1 MFAVPLLDGEIRAQ
15 VRGQQCLHRLGEKR
29 RVHFRGPHQNRRHTG
44 WRQRGLAGQL
54 TPVRDQGR
62 QAHPPPD
69 PAVARRDQ
77 MVVEFGP
84 QQARVGRAPPGG
96 EFVHPGFLGVGV
108 IRGVEGG
115 QGDIVQ
121 PGRVERD
128 RRIEQHQA
136 ADQVGPLFGKP
147 QRARATERMRDH
159 HHRFVGF
166 RGERRHQVRHDRL
179 EVPRRQRGGVAVST
193 QVGCDHPDIGQQPG
207 GQVGPASA
215 VAGETVQGQQRR
227 PGGRAESV
235 NMQCGHDDIL
245 IGVPRTRSARG
256 CDGVSAVSAPSV
268 AIAVVVRSD
277 RPVRLVRRRT
287 SAPRAR
293 TWGAGIRALF
303 APTPATPTQSGSGRL
318 WRVLGGPGTGK
329 SALLIDVAAAR
340 IAGGADPESV
350 LLLTHS
356 KQAAAAARD
365 ALTERL
371 THWDVCAP
379 VFDSGPD
386 AHGLADLALFPLADP
401 ESSTA
406 AGSGSDPLSTSSVT
420 GATREP
426 LARTIHSYAFG
437 ILRRQAAR
445 HGNPPPRL
453 LTGAEQDAVLREMLR
468 GDLTDIAAGARD
480 LWPRRLQPAL
490 GLDGFADELRDLMLR
505 ATERGLGPE
514 DLIEL
519 GRRQE
524 RPDWVAAGRFALRYE
539 QAMLLRWSVGVAAPE
554 ASAPALNAA
563 ELVGAALDALAGDP
577 DLLAAER
584 ARLRCLLVDDAQ
596 HLDPQAALLVRV
608 LAEGAGTT
616 VIAGDPDQAVYTFRG
631 ADARSLTDLEVPA
644 ARRIVLHTNHRSGPA
659 IHAATARIASRL
671 PGSAA
676 HRTTFADLGPAER
689 GEPAAGEA
697 APAAQV
703 RVRVLGSPAKE
714 ASLIADQL
722 RRAHLTDGVPWSQ
735 MAVIVRSVPLLLPP
749 LRRALL
755 AAGVPVRQPVTDTPL
770 ARRRGAAW
778 MLLALRAVLA
788 GEAARRGPGS
798 TESLFGPDDA
808 LDLLGGPLGG
818 ADQIGMRRLRR
829 GIRRT
834 TLELSRSEPEAGDTA
849 AAPSEPAAGAFGPG
863 DVLSGPEAAPPEPDH
878 ELPEPEYE
886 PPIPDPESPQA
897 QRPDDFPRPE
907 FFRDA
912 DRFADDT
919 VRYAEDADWFGLDE
933 NYADADP
940 WDGLPPDRPYEDDDF
955 VPPPE
960 LPDDGEEFGS
970 LPHLADGDDGFGPP
984 PERADDGEIF
994 GSLSTTD
1001 EVRSSV
1007 DKNAMPARPG
1017 GADGN
1022 SSTGST
1028 SGARG
1033 RVAGEVGATGGD
1045 RGRISDR
1052 PSVDILRD
1060 LLLGSGDE
1068 RILAGLTEV
1077 EVAPLNRALRALDRA
1092 RRVRRD
1098 GGTLED
1104 VLWALWTGS
1113 RLEKRWLAQSER
1125 GGAAG
1130 MQADRDLDAAVALFD
1145 AAAAYT
1151 DRLPGATIEGFV
1163 DYLTQQQIAQ
1173 DRAARSR
1180 QDEAVDL
1187 LSAHAAAGREWE
1199 VVAVAGVQ
1207 EGIWPDPRP
1216 RGTLLHTED
1225 LVDQVAGITERVSRS
1240 APILAEERRLLFLAC
1255 SRARR
1260 ALLVTAVESVTGERD
1275 LVPSRFMAELVGG
1288 EADDQALPIAEPGRV
1303 LALHALVAEL
1313 RAVVC
1318 DPDAGDERR
1327 RRAAAQLARLA
1338 LAGIPGT
1345 APGDWYGVPG
1355 LSSTETLWE
1364 DDGPIALSPSTVEL
1378 LRTCPLRWALERHGG
1393 SDGENPHAVKGT
1405 LVHTLVQ
1412 ALAGHVPLDRVR
1424 AELARTWPAID
1435 PETSWHSRQE
1445 LRRTESMLDAFVAW
1459 VRNTR
1464 AELTQAGVEVPVDC
1478 VLPGR
1483 GEDAPAVR
1491 IRGRIDRLERD
1502 ERGRFVIVDVK
1513 TGKNPVSEADA
1524 AQHAQLA
1531 TYQVAAAAGALDE
1544 TATDSEPGGARLVYV
1559 GLPASSGV
1567 AKERVQPAFDSEAV
1581 EAWRD
1586 TIHTAAATT
1595 AGPGFLAIR
1604 NDGCRHC
1611 AVKNS
1616 CPIQD
1621 AGRQV
1626 TDE

>member
-1 MFAVPLLDGEIRAQ
+1 M
-15 VRGQQCLHRLGEKR
+15 
-29 RVHFRGPHQNRRHTG
+29 
-44 WRQRGLAGQL
+44 
-54 TPVRDQGR
+54 
-62 QAHPPPD
+62 
-69 PAVARRDQ
+69 
-77 MVVEFGP
+77 
-84 QQARVGRAPPGG
+84 
-96 EFVHPGFLGVGV
+96 
-108 IRGVEGG
+108 
-115 QGDIVQ
+115 
-121 PGRVERD
+121 
-128 RRIEQHQA
+128 
-136 ADQVGPLFGKP
+136 
-147 QRARATERMRDH
+147 
-159 HHRFVGF
+159 
-166 RGERRHQVRHDRL
+166 
-179 EVPRRQRGGVAVST
+179 
-193 QVGCDHPDIGQQPG
+193 
-207 GQVGPASA
+207 
-215 VAGETVQGQQRR
+215 
-227 PGGRAESV
+227 
-235 NMQCGHDDIL
+235 
-245 IGVPRTRSARG
+245 
-256 CDGVSAVSAPSV
+256 
-268 AIAVVVRSD
+268 
-277 RPVRLVRRRT
+277 
-287 SAPRAR
+287 
-293 TWGAGIRALF
+293 
-303 APTPATPTQSGSGRL
+303 
-318 WRVLGGPGTGK
+318 LGGPGTGK
-329 SALLIDVAAAR
+329 SALLVDVAAAR

-379 VFDSGPD
+379 VFDSGPG
-386 AHGLADLALFPLADP
+386 AHGRADLALFPLDDP
-401 ESSTA
+401 QSTTA
-406 AGSGSDPLSTSSVT
+406 AGSGAAASSTGSATAGRPVTGTGSTVDDRQAGDDHLFGEASGGSLPAGADPVSLAGIGRSAHLDTGPGTSVA

-490 GLDGFADELRDLMLR
+490 SLDGFADELRDLMLR
-505 ATERGLGPE
+505 TTERGLGPE
-514 DLIEL
+514 DLVEL
-519 GRRQE
+519 GRQQD
-524 RPDWVAAGRFALRYE
+524 RPDWEAAGRFALRYE

-563 ELVGAALDALAGDP
+563 ELVGAALDALAGDAG
-577 DLLAAER
+577 LLAAER

-596 HLDPQAALLVRV
+596 HLDPQAALLVRI

-644 ARRIVLHTNHRSGPA
+644 ARRIVLHTNHRAGPA
-659 IHAATARIASRL
+659 IHTATARIASRL
-671 PGSAA
+671 PGRAA
-676 HRTTFADLGPAER
+676 HRTTFTDLGPAER
-689 GEPAAGEA
+689 GESHSGDT

-755 AAGVPVRQPVTDTPL
+755 AAGVPVRQPATDTPL

-778 MLLALRAVLA
+778 MLLSLRAVLA
-788 GEAARRGPGS
+788 GEAARRGTGS

-818 ADQIGMRRLRR
+818 ADQIAMRRLRR

-834 TLELSRSEPEAGDTA
+834 TLELTRSAPATGDAAVEPPVPEDALPAPGTGLSEPGH
-849 AAPSEPAAGAFGPG
+849 
-863 DVLSGPEAAPPEPDH
+863 VLPEPGH
-878 ELPEPEYE
+878 APTEPEYE

-912 DRFADDT
+912 DRLADDT
-919 VRYAEDADWFGLDE
+919 VRYAEDADWFGLDG
-933 NYADADP
+933 NHAYRDP
-940 WDGLPPDRPYEDDDF
+940 WDGLPPERPDEDD
-955 VPPPE
+955 
-960 LPDDGEEFGS
+960 EFGS
-970 LPHLADGDDGFGPP
+970 SPEFPDVGTAPTAASHRAPAGRERDEFGPQPAPADTDDGVEPPRAHSGDEDGFGSP
-984 PERADDGEIF
+984 PEGPDSDNSSDSPATAYDMQRAP
-994 GSLSTTD
+994 
-1001 EVRSSV
+1001 V
-1007 DKNAMPARPG
+1007 DKSGVSARSGPG
-1017 GADGN
+1017 HIGAPGD
-1022 SSTGST
+1022 TG
-1028 SGARG
+1028 
-1033 RVAGEVGATGGD
+1033 VAGD

-1052 PSVDILRD
+1052 PSADILRD

-1077 EVAPLNRALRALDRA
+1077 ELAPLNRALRALGRA
-1092 RRVRRD
+1092 RRVRHD
-1098 GGTLED
+1098 GGSLED

-1163 DYLTQQQIAQ
+1163 EYLTQQQIAQ

-1225 LVDQVAGITERVSRS
+1225 LVDQIAGITERVSRS

-1260 ALLVTAVESVTGERD
+1260 SLLVTAVESVTGERD
-1275 LVPSRFMAELVGG
+1275 LVPSRFLAELVGG
-1288 EADDQALPIAEPGRV
+1288 ESDGEPGALPVAEPGRV

-1318 DPDAGDERR
+1318 DPDSGAERR

-1355 LSSTETLWE
+1355 LSSTETLWD

-1412 ALAGHVPLDRVR
+1412 ALAGRVPLDRVR
-1424 AELARTWPAID
+1424 AELARSWTSID
-1435 PETSWHSRQE
+1435 PGTSWHSRQE
-1445 LRRTESMLDAFVAW
+1445 LRRTEAMLDAFVAW
-1459 VRNTR
+1459 VRSTR

-1478 VLPGR
+1478 ELPGR
-1483 GEDAPAVR
+1483 GEEEPAVR

-1502 ERGRFVIVDVK
+1502 DRGRFVIVDVK

-1544 TATDSEPGGARLVYV
+1544 TTADPEPGGARLVYV
-1559 GLPASSGV
+1559 GLPASSGI
-1567 AKERVQPAFDSEAV
+1567 AKERVQPAFDAEALDT
-1581 EAWRD
+1581 WRD

-1616 CPIQD
+1616 CPVQD

>member
-1 MFAVPLLDGEIRAQ
+1 M
-15 VRGQQCLHRLGEKR
+15 
-29 RVHFRGPHQNRRHTG
+29 
-44 WRQRGLAGQL
+44 
-54 TPVRDQGR
+54 
-62 QAHPPPD
+62 
-69 PAVARRDQ
+69 
-77 MVVEFGP
+77 
-84 QQARVGRAPPGG
+84 
-96 EFVHPGFLGVGV
+96 
-108 IRGVEGG
+108 
-115 QGDIVQ
+115 
-121 PGRVERD
+121 
-128 RRIEQHQA
+128 
-136 ADQVGPLFGKP
+136 
-147 QRARATERMRDH
+147 
-159 HHRFVGF
+159 
-166 RGERRHQVRHDRL
+166 
-179 EVPRRQRGGVAVST
+179 
-193 QVGCDHPDIGQQPG
+193 
-207 GQVGPASA
+207 
-215 VAGETVQGQQRR
+215 
-227 PGGRAESV
+227 
-235 NMQCGHDDIL
+235 
-245 IGVPRTRSARG
+245 
-256 CDGVSAVSAPSV
+256 
-268 AIAVVVRSD
+268 
-277 RPVRLVRRRT
+277 
-287 SAPRAR
+287 
-293 TWGAGIRALF
+293 
-303 APTPATPTQSGSGRL
+303 

-329 SALLIDVAAAR
+329 SALLVDVAAAR

-371 THWDVCAP
+371 THWDTCAP
-379 VFDSGPD
+379 VFDNGPD
-386 AHGLADLALFPLADP
+386 GYGVADLALFPLADP
-401 ESSTA
+401 APDDGLFPGVGSPTA
-406 AGSGSDPLSTSSVT
+406 AGTDQTPTSKAAGDSATVAGPGSPSTPAGAGRSPTFAGTGHPLATGTSAAGADHPSGKPSDPSLSLPGTASGLPIS

-490 GLDGFADELRDLMLR
+490 SLDGFADELRDLMLR

-514 DLIEL
+514 DLMEL
-519 GRRQE
+519 GRRQD

-563 ELVGAALDALAGDP
+563 ELVGAALDALAGDA

-596 HLDPQAALLVRV
+596 HLDPQAALLVRI

-631 ADARSLTDLEVPA
+631 ADPRSLTDLEVPA
-644 ARRIVLHTNHRSGPA
+644 SRRIVLHTNHRSGPA
-659 IHAATARIASRL
+659 IHTATARIASRL

-689 GEPAAGEA
+689 GEPEAGDT

-755 AAGVPVRQPVTDTPL
+755 AAGVPVRQPAIDTPL

-778 MLLALRAVLA
+778 MLLSLRAVLA
-788 GEAARRGPGS
+788 GEAARRGTGS

-818 ADQIGMRRLRR
+818 ADQIAMRRLRR

-834 TLELSRSEPEAGDTA
+834 ILELTRSTPATGDAAVEPPELGVTA
-849 AAPSEPAAGAFGPG
+849 VEPRHSGVAAVGPPEPGVAAVGPREPG
-863 DVLSGPEAAPPEPDH
+863 DVAVELPEPGDA
-878 ELPEPEYE
+878 LPEPGTGLSESGYALSDPDYAPTEPEYE

-912 DRFADDT
+912 DRLADDT
-919 VRYAEDADWFGLDE
+919 VRYAEDADWFGLDGDHR
-933 NYADADP
+933 YDDP
-940 WDGLPPDRPYEDDDF
+940 WDGLPPERPDEDDEFDPDF
-955 VPPPE
+955 PDEDTAPTAVSHLVAAGREHDEFGPQPGSADT
-960 LPDDGEEFGS
+960 DDGFGS
-970 LPHLADGDDGFGPP
+970 PQEHSGGDDGFGSPSEGP
-984 PERADDGEIF
+984 DNDNLSVSRSVAHDMQRAPVDTTEVTVRSGGHGPNHVGAPRDDRADHPGPVRRWPIGPHPPAQEVRPAEGAGSEIGLQDAERVSAGYPAADSTEPAGRRAAPGSRASGSTTGSPRGARPATDGE
-994 GSLSTTD
+994 
-1001 EVRSSV
+1001 
-1007 DKNAMPARPG
+1007 AR
-1017 GADGN
+1017 DGN
-1022 SSTGST
+1022 ASTGSP
-1028 SGARG
+1028 SGS
-1033 RVAGEVGATGGD
+1033 
-1045 RGRISDR
+1045 GRIAVGDTGTVDGPGLVADR
-1052 PSVDILRD
+1052 PSMDVLRD
-1060 LLLGSGDE
+1060 ILLGSGDE

-1077 EVAPLNRALRALDRA
+1077 ERAPLNRALRALDRA

-1113 RLEKRWLAQSER
+1113 RLEKRWPAQSER

-1163 DYLTQQQIAQ
+1163 EYLTQQQIAQ

-1260 ALLVTAVESVTGERD
+1260 SLLVTAVESVTGERD
-1275 LVPSRFMAELVGG
+1275 LVPSRFLAELIGG
-1288 EADDQALPIAEPGRV
+1288 ESDGEPGALPIAEPGRV

-1318 DPDAGDERR
+1318 DPDAGAERR
-1327 RRAAAQLARLA
+1327 RRAASQLARLA

-1355 LSSTETLWE
+1355 LSSTETLWD
-1364 DDGPIALSPSTVEL
+1364 DDGPIALSPSTIEL

-1412 ALAGHVPLDRVR
+1412 ALAGRVPLDRVR
-1424 AELARTWPAID
+1424 AELARSWTSID

-1445 LRRTESMLDAFVAW
+1445 LRRTEAMLDAFVAW

-1464 AELTQAGVEVPVDC
+1464 DELTQAGVEVPVDC
-1478 VLPGR
+1478 ELPGR
-1483 GEDAPAVR
+1483 GAEAPAVR

-1502 ERGRFVIVDVK
+1502 DRGRFVIVDVK

-1531 TYQVAAAAGALDE
+1531 TYQVAAAAGALGE
-1544 TATDSEPGGARLVYV
+1544 TTEDPEPGGARLVYV

-1567 AKERVQPAFDSEAV
+1567 AKERVQPAFDAETLD
-1581 EAWRD
+1581 AWRE
-1586 TIHTAAATT
+1586 TIHTAAAGTE
-1595 AGPGFLAIR
+1595 GPGFLAIR

-1616 CPIQD
+1616 CPVQD

>member
-1 MFAVPLLDGEIRAQ
+1 MFA
-15 VRGQQCLHRLGEKR
+15 
-29 RVHFRGPHQNRRHTG
+29 
-44 WRQRGLAGQL
+44 
-54 TPVRDQGR
+54 
-62 QAHPPPD
+62 PP
-69 PAVARRDQ
+69 
-77 MVVEFGP
+77 
-84 QQARVGRAPPGG
+84 
-96 EFVHPGFLGVGV
+96 
-108 IRGVEGG
+108 
-115 QGDIVQ
+115 
-121 PGRVERD
+121 
-128 RRIEQHQA
+128 
-136 ADQVGPLFGKP
+136 
-147 QRARATERMRDH
+147 
-159 HHRFVGF
+159 
-166 RGERRHQVRHDRL
+166 
-179 EVPRRQRGGVAVST
+179 
-193 QVGCDHPDIGQQPG
+193 
-207 GQVGPASA
+207 
-215 VAGETVQGQQRR
+215 
-227 PGGRAESV
+227 
-235 NMQCGHDDIL
+235 
-245 IGVPRTRSARG
+245 
-256 CDGVSAVSAPSV
+256 
-268 AIAVVVRSD
+268 
-277 RPVRLVRRRT
+277 
-287 SAPRAR
+287 
-293 TWGAGIRALF
+293 
-303 APTPATPTQSGSGRL
+303 PATPAQSGSGRL

-329 SALLIDVAAAR
+329 SALLVDVAAAR

-371 THWDVCAP
+371 SHWDTCAP
-379 VFDSGPD
+379 VFDSDPG
-386 AHGLADLALFPLADP
+386 GADLALFPPADP
-401 ESSTA
+401 EPEAGLFTVDGAATAGGTDQTSVGLGGSSAAARTGRASTPAGAGHPRTSAGTDHPAATGESA
-406 AGSGSDPLSTSSVT
+406 AGPGHLGGGSGPVLSLPGSAPGLPIS

-468 GDLTDIAAGARD
+468 GDLADIAAGARD
-480 LWPRRLQPAL
+480 LWPQRLQPAL
-490 GLDGFADELRDLMLR
+490 SLDGFADELRDLMLR

-514 DLIEL
+514 DLIDL
-519 GRRQE
+519 GRRQD

-563 ELVGAALDALAGDP
+563 ELVGAALDALAGDA
-577 DLLAAER
+577 DLLTAER

-596 HLDPQAALLVRV
+596 HLDPQAALLVRI
-608 LAEGAGTT
+608 LAEGAATT

-631 ADARSLTDLEVPA
+631 ADPRSLTDLEVPA
-644 ARRIVLHTNHRSGPA
+644 SRRIVLHTNHRAGPA
-659 IHAATARIASRL
+659 IHTATARIASRL

-689 GEPAAGEA
+689 GEANAGET
-697 APAAQV
+697 AQV

-788 GEAARRGPGS
+788 GEDARRGAGS

-808 LDLLGGPLGG
+808 LDLLSGPLGG

-834 TLELSRSEPEAGDTA
+834 TLELTRSTPANPHVASEPVGDGVPEPAPASAEPRVERPEPGAERPEPGAERPEPGVVRPEPGDKWPEAG
-849 AAPSEPAAGAFGPG
+849 E
-863 DVLSGPEAAPPEPDH
+863 VPPEPV
-878 ELPEPEYE
+878 YE
-886 PPIPDPESPQA
+886 PPIPDPESAQD
-897 QRPDDFPRPE
+897 QRPDDLPGPGL
-907 FFRDA
+907 FRDA
-912 DRFADDT
+912 DRHIEDT
-919 VRYAEDADWFGLDE
+919 VRYAADADWFGLGED
-933 NYADADP
+933 YAYGDP
-940 WDGLPPDRPYEDDDF
+940 WDGLPPDRPHEDDDF
-955 VPPPE
+955 APELLDGDEAGYLPDTAETLRPPVEDRQVLPVRPDTDERPHDDRFAPDPTDRRGEPGPPPE
-960 LPDDGEEFGS
+960 LADGLGTPSDAPGAAAGFVS
-970 LPHLADGDDGFGPP
+970 LPELEDDDTAGSRP
-984 PERADDGEIF
+984 PEHEVERSAADRYPGRARAVPNQYTRAVPAQDIRPGEGDNGTVGHRGAEAEGAAEYRAE
-994 GSLSTTD
+994 GSTG
-1001 EVRSSV
+1001 R
-1007 DKNAMPARPG
+1007 AARPAAEDHG
-1017 GADGN
+1017 DAGT
-1022 SSTGST
+1022 STGSPRNAHPA
-1028 SGARG
+1028 ARRDRG
-1033 RVAGEVGATGGD
+1033 DGEVRTGSSSVAAPATPGGQ
-1045 RGRISDR
+1045 RPISDR
-1052 PSVDILRD
+1052 PSADVLRD
-1060 LLLGSGDE
+1060 LLLGAGDE

-1077 EVAPLNRALRALDRA
+1077 ETAPLNRALRALDRA

-1098 GGTLED
+1098 GGGLED

-1145 AAAAYT
+1145 AASAYT

-1163 DYLTQQQIAQ
+1163 EYLTQQQIAQ

-1180 QDEAVDL
+1180 HDDAVDL

-1216 RGTLLHTED
+1216 RGTLLHTEE

-1260 ALLVTAVESVTGERD
+1260 SLLVTAVESVTGERD
-1275 LVPSRFMAELVGG
+1275 LVPSRFLAELVGG
-1288 EADDQALPIAEPGRV
+1288 ESDGEPGALPIAEPGRV

-1318 DPDAGDERR
+1318 DPDAGAQRR

-1355 LSSTETLWE
+1355 LSSTETLWD

-1412 ALAGHVPLDRVR
+1412 ALAGRVPLDRVR
-1424 AELARTWPAID
+1424 AELARSWTAID
-1435 PETSWHSRQE
+1435 PGNSWHSRQE
-1445 LRRTESMLDAFVAW
+1445 LRRTEAMLDAFVAW
-1459 VRNTR
+1459 VRSTR

-1483 GEDAPAVR
+1483 GADAPAVR

-1502 ERGRFVIVDVK
+1502 DRGRFVIVDVK

-1544 TATDSEPGGARLVYV
+1544 TAGDPEPGGARLVYV

-1567 AKERVQPAFDSEAV
+1567 AKERVQPAFDTEAL

-1611 AVKNS
+1611 AVQNS

-1621 AGRQV
+1621 SGRQV
-1626 TDE
+1626 IDE

>member
-1 MFAVPLLDGEIRAQ
+1 M
-15 VRGQQCLHRLGEKR
+15 
-29 RVHFRGPHQNRRHTG
+29 
-44 WRQRGLAGQL
+44 
-54 TPVRDQGR
+54 
-62 QAHPPPD
+62 
-69 PAVARRDQ
+69 
-77 MVVEFGP
+77 
-84 QQARVGRAPPGG
+84 
-96 EFVHPGFLGVGV
+96 
-108 IRGVEGG
+108 
-115 QGDIVQ
+115 
-121 PGRVERD
+121 
-128 RRIEQHQA
+128 
-136 ADQVGPLFGKP
+136 
-147 QRARATERMRDH
+147 
-159 HHRFVGF
+159 
-166 RGERRHQVRHDRL
+166 
-179 EVPRRQRGGVAVST
+179 
-193 QVGCDHPDIGQQPG
+193 
-207 GQVGPASA
+207 
-215 VAGETVQGQQRR
+215 
-227 PGGRAESV
+227 
-235 NMQCGHDDIL
+235 
-245 IGVPRTRSARG
+245 
-256 CDGVSAVSAPSV
+256 
-268 AIAVVVRSD
+268 VRSD

-303 APTPATPTQSGSGRL
+303 AAAPATPAQSGSGRL

-329 SALLIDVAAAR
+329 SALLVDVAAAR

-379 VFDSGPD
+379 VFDCGPD
-386 AHGLADLALFPLADP
+386 AHGRADLALFPLDDP
-401 ESSTA
+401 QSTTA
-406 AGSGSDPLSTSSVT
+406 AGSGSGAPAGADPVSLAGIGRSAHLDTGPGTSVA

-490 GLDGFADELRDLMLR
+490 SLDGFADELRDLMLR
-505 ATERGLGPE
+505 TTERGLGPE
-514 DLIEL
+514 DLVEL
-519 GRRQE
+519 GRQQD
-524 RPDWVAAGRFALRYE
+524 RPDWEAAGRFALRYE

-563 ELVGAALDALAGDP
+563 ELVGAALDALAGDAE
-577 DLLAAER
+577 LLAAER

-596 HLDPQAALLVRV
+596 HLDPQAALLVRI

-644 ARRIVLHTNHRSGPA
+644 ARRIVLHTNHRAGPA

-671 PGSAA
+671 PGRAA
-676 HRTTFADLGPAER
+676 HRTTFTDLGPAER
-689 GEPAAGEA
+689 GESDSGDT

-755 AAGVPVRQPVTDTPL
+755 AAGVPVRQPATDTPL

-778 MLLALRAVLA
+778 MLLSLRAVIA
-788 GEAARRGPGS
+788 GEAARRGTGS

-818 ADQIGMRRLRR
+818 ADQIAMRRLRR

-834 TLELSRSEPEAGDTA
+834 TLELTRSTPAAADAAVEPPEPEDALPAPGTG
-849 AAPSEPAAGAFGPG
+849 PSEPGH
-863 DVLSGPEAAPPEPDH
+863 VLPEPEPEPGH
-878 ELPEPEYE
+878 APAEPEYE

-897 QRPDDFPRPE
+897 QRPHDFPRPE

-912 DRFADDT
+912 DRRADDT
-919 VRYAEDADWFGLDE
+919 VRYAEDADWFGLEGDHA
-933 NYADADP
+933 YRDP
-940 WDGLPPDRPYEDDDF
+940 WDGLPPERPDEDD
-955 VPPPE
+955 
-960 LPDDGEEFGS
+960 EFGS
-970 LPHLADGDDGFGPP
+970 PPDVPDAGTASTAASHWAPAGRERDEFGPQPAPADTDDGVEPSREHSGAGEGCGSPPEGPDSDNSSGCLASAYDIQRAPVDESGVSARFGRFGPGHSGALEDDLTGHLGPERRRPAEHPVAGSAETMARRATPGGRDYGGTSESPRGTRRAARSEDGD
-984 PERADDGEIF
+984 
-994 GSLSTTD
+994 
-1001 EVRSSV
+1001 
-1007 DKNAMPARPG
+1007 
-1017 GADGN
+1017 GN
-1022 SSTGST
+1022 TCTGST
-1028 SGARG
+1028 SEDG
-1033 RVAGEVGATGGD
+1033 RPVVGDPGVTGD
-1045 RGRISDR
+1045 RGQISDR

-1077 EVAPLNRALRALDRA
+1077 ELAPLNRALRALGRA
-1092 RRVRRD
+1092 RRVRHE
-1098 GGTLED
+1098 GGSLED

-1151 DRLPGATIEGFV
+1151 DRLPGATLEGFV
-1163 DYLTQQQIAQ
+1163 EYLTQQQIAQ

-1225 LVDQVAGITERVSRS
+1225 LVDQIAGITERVSRS

-1260 ALLVTAVESVTGERD
+1260 SLLVTAVESVTGERD
-1275 LVPSRFMAELVGG
+1275 LVPSRFLAELVGG
-1288 EADDQALPIAEPGRV
+1288 ESDGEPGALPIAEPGRV

-1318 DPDAGDERR
+1318 DPDSGAERR

-1355 LSSTETLWE
+1355 LSSTETLWD

-1412 ALAGHVPLDRVR
+1412 ALAGRVPLDRVR
-1424 AELARTWPAID
+1424 AELARSWTSID
-1435 PETSWHSRQE
+1435 PGTSWHSRQE
-1445 LRRTESMLDAFVAW
+1445 LRRTEAMLDAFVAW
-1459 VRNTR
+1459 VRSTR

-1478 VLPGR
+1478 ELPGR
-1483 GEDAPAVR
+1483 GEEEPAVR

-1502 ERGRFVIVDVK
+1502 DRGRFVIVDVK
-1513 TGKNPVSEADA
+1513 TGKNLVSEADA

-1544 TATDSEPGGARLVYV
+1544 TTADPGPGGARLVYV
-1559 GLPASSGV
+1559 GLPASSGI
-1567 AKERVQPAFDSEAV
+1567 AKERVQPAFDAEALDT
-1581 EAWRD
+1581 WRD

-1616 CPIQD
+1616 CPVQD

>member
-1 MFAVPLLDGEIRAQ
+1 M
-15 VRGQQCLHRLGEKR
+15 
-29 RVHFRGPHQNRRHTG
+29 
-44 WRQRGLAGQL
+44 
-54 TPVRDQGR
+54 
-62 QAHPPPD
+62 
-69 PAVARRDQ
+69 
-77 MVVEFGP
+77 
-84 QQARVGRAPPGG
+84 
-96 EFVHPGFLGVGV
+96 
-108 IRGVEGG
+108 
-115 QGDIVQ
+115 
-121 PGRVERD
+121 
-128 RRIEQHQA
+128 
-136 ADQVGPLFGKP
+136 
-147 QRARATERMRDH
+147 
-159 HHRFVGF
+159 
-166 RGERRHQVRHDRL
+166 
-179 EVPRRQRGGVAVST
+179 
-193 QVGCDHPDIGQQPG
+193 
-207 GQVGPASA
+207 
-215 VAGETVQGQQRR
+215 
-227 PGGRAESV
+227 
-235 NMQCGHDDIL
+235 
-245 IGVPRTRSARG
+245 
-256 CDGVSAVSAPSV
+256 
-268 AIAVVVRSD
+268 RSD

-303 APTPATPTQSGSGRL
+303 APALATSAQSGSGRL

-329 SALLIDVAAAR
+329 SALLVDVAAAR

-371 THWDVCAP
+371 AHWDTCAP
-379 VFDSGPD
+379 VFDNGPGGYG
-386 AHGLADLALFPLADP
+386 AADVALFPLSDP
-401 ESSTA
+401 APDDGLFPGDSLPTAAGTDQTPTSTA
-406 AGSGSDPLSTSSVT
+406 AGDSATAAGAGSPSTPERAGSPASAGPDHPLATAVPDHMSAKANDPSLSLSGATSGLPIS

-468 GDLTDIAAGARD
+468 GDLIDIAAGARD

-490 GLDGFADELRDLMLR
+490 SLDGFADELRDLMLR

-514 DLIEL
+514 DLMEL
-519 GRRQE
+519 GRQQD

-563 ELVGAALDALAGDP
+563 ELVGAALDALAGDA

-596 HLDPQAALLVRV
+596 HLDPQAALLVRI

-659 IHAATARIASRL
+659 IHTATARIASRL
-671 PGSAA
+671 PGSVA

-689 GEPAAGEA
+689 GASEAGDT

-755 AAGVPVRQPVTDTPL
+755 AAGVPVRQPAIDIPL

-778 MLLALRAVLA
+778 MLLSLRAVLA
-788 GEAARRGPGS
+788 GEAARRGTGS
-798 TESLFGPDDA
+798 TASLFGPDDA

-818 ADQIGMRRLRR
+818 ADQIAMRRLRR

-834 TLELSRSEPEAGDTA
+834 TLELTRSTPASADAAGEPREPGDAAGQTSEPGDALPEPVTGLSEPEY
-849 AAPSEPAAGAFGPG
+849 API
-863 DVLSGPEAAPPEPDH
+863 
-878 ELPEPEYE
+878 EPEYE
-886 PPIPDPESPQA
+886 PPIPDPDSPQA
-897 QRPDDFPRPE
+897 HRPEDFPDPE

-912 DRFADDT
+912 DRLADDT
-919 VRYAEDADWFGLDE
+919 VRYAEDEDWFGLDGDLP
-933 NYADADP
+933 YDDP
-940 WDGLPPDRPYEDDDF
+940 WDGLAPERPDEDDEFGPSPDF
-955 VPPPE
+955 PGEGTAPTVASHLVAAGGEHDEFGPQPAPADT
-960 LPDDGEEFGS
+960 DDGSGRPRAHS
-970 LPHLADGDDGFGPP
+970 GGGDGFGSP
-984 PERADDGEIF
+984 PEGRDSHNSS
-994 GSLSTTD
+994 GSLSPAYDLQRAPVDRAGGPAEPGEPGPDHVGAPGDDLAGSLGPDHLWPTGSPPAAQRAVGHRDST
-1001 EVRSSV
+1001 RSDGAVAGRSGTV
-1007 DKNAMPARPG
+1007 QAHRSPGTAPDPAGQFVNAETGVPPVQEIRSPDGAGSGAGLQDAEDVSAGYRTGVAGRRAAPG
-1017 GADGN
+1017 GRDGGGTTGSPRGTRPSAGGRDGDGN
-1022 SSTGST
+1022 VSTGSS
-1028 SGARG
+1028 SGSG
-1033 RVAGEVGATGGD
+1033 RTAVDDTGTADGI
-1045 RGRISDR
+1045 GPISDR

-1060 LLLGSGDE
+1060 LLLGAGDE

-1077 EVAPLNRALRALDRA
+1077 ELAPLNRALRALDRA

-1098 GGTLED
+1098 GGSVED

-1163 DYLTQQQIAQ
+1163 EYLTEQQIAQ
-1173 DRAARSR
+1173 ERAARSR

-1225 LVDQVAGITERVSRS
+1225 LVDHVAGITERVSRS

-1260 ALLVTAVESVTGERD
+1260 SLLVTAVESVTGERD
-1275 LVPSRFMAELVGG
+1275 LVPSRFLAELVGG
-1288 EADDQALPIAEPGRV
+1288 ESDGEPGALPIAEPGRV

-1318 DPDAGDERR
+1318 DPDAGAERR

-1345 APGDWYGVPG
+1345 APGDWYGIPG
-1355 LSSTETLWE
+1355 LSTTETLWE
-1364 DDGPIALSPSTVEL
+1364 DDGPVALSPSTVEL

-1412 ALAGHVPLDRVR
+1412 ALAGRVPLDRVR
-1424 AELARTWPAID
+1424 AELARSWTSID

-1445 LRRTESMLDAFVAW
+1445 LRRTEAMLDAFVAW
-1459 VRNTR
+1459 VRSTR

-1478 VLPGR
+1478 ELPGR
-1483 GEDAPAVR
+1483 GGEAPAVR

-1502 ERGRFVIVDVK
+1502 DRGRFVIVDVK

-1531 TYQVAAAAGALDE
+1531 TYQVAAAAGALDDT
-1544 TATDSEPGGARLVYV
+1544 TADPEPGGARLVYV

-1567 AKERVQPAFDSEAV
+1567 AKERVQPAFDAEALD
-1581 EAWRD
+1581 AWRD

-1616 CPIQD
+1616 CPVQD